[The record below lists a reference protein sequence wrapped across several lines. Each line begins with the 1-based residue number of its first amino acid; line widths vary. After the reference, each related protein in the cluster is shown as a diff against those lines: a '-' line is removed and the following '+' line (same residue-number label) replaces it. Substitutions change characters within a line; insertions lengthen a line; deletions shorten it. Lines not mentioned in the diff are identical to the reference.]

1 VSVDSRPSDASRSPS
16 LDFSGGAALS
26 VVLILPL
33 DYLRVAAAA
42 AAGNVLTL
50 QARGPPVDAVFRSVE
65 AARAAYGVLTTA
77 MSDQAQQRLQ
87 LLGQLL
93 SLPCPLLKHGH
104 AAAAADTSD

>member
-1 VSVDSRPSDASRSPS
+1 
-16 LDFSGGAALS
+16 
-26 VVLILPL
+26 
-33 DYLRVAAAA
+33 
-42 AAGNVLTL
+42 
-50 QARGPPVDAVFRSVE
+50 
-65 AARAAYGVLTTA
+65 VLTTA